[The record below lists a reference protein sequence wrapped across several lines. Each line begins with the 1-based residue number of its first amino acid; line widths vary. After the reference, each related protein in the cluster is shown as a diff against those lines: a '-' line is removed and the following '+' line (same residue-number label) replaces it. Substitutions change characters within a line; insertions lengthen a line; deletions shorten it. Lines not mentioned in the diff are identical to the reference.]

1 MAAIGSGRRPRVLG
15 SGIVIFV
22 TVGSMLPFNR
32 LIRAVDNWVQAHPQ
46 DTLAQIGD
54 GDYIPSHMR
63 WARML
68 PQPEYRRAVEQ
79 SDIIIAH
86 AGMGSYL
93 TAIELG
99 KPIVMLPRHASMK
112 EHTTNHQLHTAQ
124 WLRNMLGVHVA
135 MTEVELAD
143 AIEKALAQGA
153 FDAGGFRSY
162 APESFLQK
170 IRQFLVQ

>member
-1 MAAIGSGRRPRVLG
+1 M
-15 SGIVIFV
+15 IFV

-32 LIRAVDNWVQAHPQ
+32 LIQAVDDWVRVHPQ

-54 GDYIPSHMR
+54 GDYIPSNMR

-68 PQPEYRRAVEQ
+68 PQSEFRRAVEQ

-112 EHTTNHQLHTAQ
+112 EHTTNHQIHTAQ

-135 MTEVELAD
+135 MTELELAD
-143 AIEKALAQGA
+143 AIDKALAQGA
-153 FDAGGFRSY
+153 FDGGGFRSY
-162 APESFLQK
+162 APDSFLQK
-170 IRQFLVQ
+170 IRQILVQ